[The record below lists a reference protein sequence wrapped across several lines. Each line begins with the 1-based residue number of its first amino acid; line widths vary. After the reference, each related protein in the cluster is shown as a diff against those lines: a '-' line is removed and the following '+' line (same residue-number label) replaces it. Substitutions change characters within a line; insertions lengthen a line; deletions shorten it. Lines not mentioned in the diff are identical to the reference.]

1 LDSVSFYLPRWIRQQ
16 KKSQKIGNGLH
27 RRDISNKSNGGRK
40 MNQWMKLA
48 DRVLDEVEVTNLE
61 ALSIL
66 ECPDDDVLL
75 LMHAAF
81 QIRKRYYGK
90 KVKLNMIINTKS
102 GLCPENCGYCS
113 QSSISTAPI
122 ESYRMVDKDTIVEG
136 AKRAHE
142 LNIGTYCIVA
152 SGRGPSNRD
161 VNHVVDAVKEI
172 KDTYGLKICACLG
185 LLKPEQAMRLKEAGV
200 DRYNHNIN
208 TSASNHS
215 NITTSHTYD
224 DRVKTVETV
233 KESGMSPCSGVI
245 VGMRETKQDVVDMA
259 NSLKVLDADSIP
271 VNFLHAIDGTPLEG
285 VRELN
290 PLYCLKVLAL
300 FRFINPTKEIRIS
313 GGREVNL
320 RSLQP
325 LGLYAANSIFVGDYL
340 TTSGQEES
348 EDLKMLI
355 DLGFEVESV
364 EEMKA
369 SLEMVN

>member
-1 LDSVSFYLPRWIRQQ
+1 M
-16 KKSQKIGNGLH
+16 
-27 RRDISNKSNGGRK
+27 NKWSSLAEQVLLGR
-40 MNQWMKLA
+40 NL
-48 DRVLDEVEVTNLE
+48 TNEE

-66 ECPDDDVLL
+66 NCPDEDVLL

-81 QIRKRYYGK
+81 QIRKKYYGK
-90 KVKLNMIINTKS
+90 KVKLNMIMNAKS

-113 QSSISTAPI
+113 QSAVSTAPVKA
-122 ESYRMVDKDTIVEG
+122 YRMVNIETLLEG
-136 AKRAHE
+136 AKRAHD

-152 SGRGPSNRD
+152 SGRGPSNKEVD
-161 VNHVVDAVKEI
+161 QVVEAVKEI
-172 KDTYGLKICACLG
+172 KDTYGLKVCACLG
-185 LLKPEQAMRLKEAGV
+185 LLKPEQAVRLKEAGV

-208 TSASNHS
+208 TSKSNHA

-224 DRVKTVETV
+224 DRVNTVEMA

-245 VGMRETKQDVVDMA
+245 IGMKETKQDVVDMA
-259 NSLKVLDADSIP
+259 NSLKALDADSIP
-271 VNFLHAIDGTPLEG
+271 VNFLHAIDGTMLEG
-285 VRELN
+285 VNELN

-300 FRFINPTKEIRIS
+300 FRFINLTKEIRIS

-340 TTSGQEES
+340 TTAGQEET
-348 EDLKMLI
+348 EDHKMLS

-364 EEMKA
+364 QEMKD
-369 SLEMVN
+369 SLAAGK

>member
-1 LDSVSFYLPRWIRQQ
+1 
-16 KKSQKIGNGLH
+16 
-27 RRDISNKSNGGRK
+27 
-40 MNQWMKLA
+40 MNQWMELA
-48 DRVLDEVEVTNLE
+48 GQVLGGIEVSNEE

-81 QIRKRYYGK
+81 QIRKRVYGK
-90 KVKLNMIINTKS
+90 KVKLNMIMNAKS

-122 ESYRMVDKDTIVEG
+122 NSYRMVNKDTILEG
-136 AKRAHE
+136 AKRAHD

-152 SGRGPSNRD
+152 SGRGPSNREVD
-161 VNHVVDAVKEI
+161 QVVEAVKEI
-172 KDTYGLKICACLG
+172 KDSYGLKVCACLG
-185 LLKPEQAMRLKEAGV
+185 LLKPEQAQRLKEAGV

-208 TSASNHS
+208 TSSGNHA

-224 DRVKTVETV
+224 DRVNTVEMV

-245 VGMRETKQDVVDMA
+245 IGMKETKQDVVDMA
-259 NSLKVLDADSIP
+259 NSLKALDADSIP
-271 VNFLHAIDGTPLEG
+271 INFLHAIDGTPLEG
-285 VRELN
+285 VKELN
-290 PLYCLKVLAL
+290 PIYCLKVLAL

-340 TTSGQEES
+340 TTAGQAES
-348 EDLKMLI
+348 EDHKMLV

-369 SLEMVN
+369 SLAGEN

>member
-1 LDSVSFYLPRWIRQQ
+1 MD
-16 KKSQKIGNGLH
+16 
-27 RRDISNKSNGGRK
+27 
-40 MNQWMKLA
+40 LA
-48 DRVLDEVEVTNLE
+48 DRVLDGVEITNQE

-81 QIRKRYYGK
+81 QIRKHHYGK
-90 KVKLNMIINTKS
+90 KVKLNMIMNAKS

-122 ESYRMVDKDTIVEG
+122 NSYRMVDKVAILEG
-136 AKRAHE
+136 AKRAHD

-152 SGRGPSNRD
+152 SGRGPSNKD
-161 VNHVVDAVKEI
+161 VDHVVEAVKEI
-172 KDTYGLKICACLG
+172 KETYGLKVCACLG
-185 LLKPEQAMRLKEAGV
+185 LLKPEQASRLKAAGV

-208 TSASNHS
+208 TSESNHA

-233 KESGMSPCSGVI
+233 KESGISPCSGVI
-245 VGMRETKQDVVDMA
+245 VGMKETKQDVVDMA
-259 NSLKVLDADSIP
+259 NRLKALDADSIP
-271 VNFLHAIDGTPLEG
+271 INFLHAIDGTPLEG
-285 VRELN
+285 VKELN

-320 RSLQP
+320 RSLQA

-340 TTSGQEES
+340 TTAGQAET
-348 EDLKMLI
+348 EDHKMLL

-369 SLEMVN
+369 SLN

>member
-1 LDSVSFYLPRWIRQQ
+1 
-16 KKSQKIGNGLH
+16 
-27 RRDISNKSNGGRK
+27 
-40 MNQWMKLA
+40 MNQWMELA
-48 DRVLDEVEVTNLE
+48 ERVLDGGEVTEKE

-66 ECPDDDVLL
+66 ECPDDEVLL

-90 KVKLNMIINTKS
+90 KVKLNMIMNAKS

-113 QSSISTAPI
+113 QSSISKAPI
-122 ESYRMVDKDTIVEG
+122 DSYRMVDKTTLLEG
-136 AKRAHE
+136 AKRAHN

-152 SGRGPSNRD
+152 SGRGPSNREVD
-161 VNHVVDAVKEI
+161 QVVDAVKEI
-172 KDTYGLKICACLG
+172 KETYGLKVCACLG
-185 LLKPEQAMRLKEAGV
+185 LLKPEQAERLKEAGV

-208 TSASNHS
+208 TSKTNHS

-224 DRVKTVETV
+224 ERVNTVETA
-233 KESGMSPCSGVI
+233 KKSGMSPCSGVI
-245 VGMRETKQDVVDMA
+245 VGMKETKQDVVDMA
-259 NSLKVLDADSIP
+259 KSLKALDADSIP

-285 VRELN
+285 VNELN

-340 TTSGQEES
+340 TTAGQNET
-348 EDLKMLI
+348 EDHKMLH

-369 SLEMVN
+369 SLQQ